1 MSKIK
6 YLFQRVCRI
15 DYGRLFR
22 TIRQTA
28 DVSGRSR
35 IGIAFDMLRCAI
47 RYTAAPADYALFEFW
62 ALTPA
67 QRKTYVTRGVNDR
80 LVKKYNDRSLWHIFD
95 NKAEF
100 NTRYAAYV
108 GRDWMQLA
116 PDGFEAFD
124 AFCSRHSCIFYK
136 PLSLSC
142 GWGIEKIDVASVPD
156 RHALFERLVQKEG
169 GGLIEEQ
176 IVQHPEMNRMFP
188 GSVNTIR
195 LVTINDGQDVTV
207 VFSFLR
213 VGNGKFVDNLNSGGM
228 AAPIDPAT
236 GVVTHPAADKDY
248 KAYDCH
254 PATGTPFVG
263 FQIPRFAEAV
273 ALVKEAA
280 TLEPRMG
287 YIGWDI
293 AVTPDGLCLV
303 EANSFPGHDILQLPP
318 HVPDKIGLMSR
329 IERFL

>member
-1 MSKIK
+1 MGKAK
-6 YLFQRVCRI
+6 YLVKRVFRI

-28 DVSGRSR
+28 DASGRSR
-35 IGIAFDMLRCAI
+35 LYIAFDMLRCAV

-62 ALTPA
+62 ALTPD
-67 QRKTYVTRGVNDR
+67 QRKTYVTRGMNDR

-95 NKAEF
+95 NKNEF
-100 NTRYAAYV
+100 NTRYAAFI
-108 GRDWMQLA
+108 GREWMELRS
-116 PDGFEAFD
+116 DGFEEFD
-124 AFCSRHSCIFYK
+124 AFLSRHGCVFYK
-136 PLSLSC
+136 PLNLSC
-142 GWGIEKIDVASVPD
+142 GWGIEKIDVAAEPD
-156 RHALFERLVQKEG
+156 RRALFDRLMQKG

-195 LVTINDGQDVTV
+195 LVTINDGKEVSV
-207 VFSFLR
+207 VFAFLR
-213 VGNGKFVDNLNSGGM
+213 VGNGRFVDNLNSGGM
-228 AAPIDPAT
+228 AAPIDPET

-248 KAYDCH
+248 KAYDRH
-254 PATGTPFVG
+254 PATGTAFVG
-263 FQIPRFAEAV
+263 FEIPRFQEAL

-280 TLEPRMG
+280 AIEPRMG
-287 YIGWDI
+287 YVGWDV

-318 HVPDKIGLMSR
+318 HVPDKIGLMPR